1 MGLYEDQTYEA
12 IMERVLGRVSSAF
25 DKREGSLIYDATG
38 PASAEIALLYI
49 ALDYMLTCM
58 YVDTAPRE
66 NLILLGRERGILPDE
81 ASCAVGIGEFNIDLD
96 IGTRFSIEQFNYI
109 VTSKIDT
116 HKYYLTCETAGSE
129 PNATLG
135 DLIPIDYIDGLTSAV
150 LTSIEIPGKDEEETE
165 VYRARLVESFT
176 YQSFGGNKIEYK
188 TKILDLDGV
197 GAVKIYPTWN
207 ADITPASLIPS
218 EAVGTWI
225 EANKANIPSGVLTWL
240 NTVYKAGA
248 AKQLTTGGAVKAV
261 ILDSTYGSA
270 STALINTV
278 QTAID
283 PSSNAGEGAGLAPI
297 GHIVTIASAKTKEV
311 NINFGTIDYQS
322 GWDWTTVKPYAEK
335 IIDNYLLELKKAWQ
349 DSDNLVVRISRIE
362 SAMLS
367 CKGITDIGGATI
379 NGSPENLSLESD
391 TIPVRGELSA
401 EV

>member
-1 MGLYEDQTYEA
+1 MGLYENQTYEN
-12 IMERVLGRVSSAF
+12 IMGRILGRINPSF
-25 DKREGSLIYDATG
+25 DKREGSIIYDATG
-38 PASAEIALLYI
+38 PASAEIAQLYI

-58 YVDTAPRE
+58 FVDTAPRE

-81 ASCAVGIGEFNIDLD
+81 ASNAVGIGEFNIDLE
-96 IGTRFSIEQFNYI
+96 IGTRFSIEHFNYT

-116 HKYYLTCETAGSE
+116 GKYYLTCETAGSE
-129 PNATLG
+129 PNTILG
-135 DLIPIDYIDGLTSAV
+135 DLIPINYISGLTSAK
-150 LTSIEIPGKDEEETE
+150 LTSIEIPGKDEENTE
-165 VYRARLVESFT
+165 AYRARLTESFT
-176 YQSFGGNKIEYK
+176 YQAFGGNKVEYK

-197 GAVKIYPTWN
+197 GAVKVYPTWN

-218 EAVGTWI
+218 EAVGTWL
-225 EANKANIPSGVLTWL
+225 ETNKANIPSGVLTWL

-261 ILDSTYGSA
+261 ILDSTYGPA

-283 PSSNAGEGAGLAPI
+283 PSSNAGEGVGLAPI

-311 NINFGTIDYQS
+311 NINFSTIDYQS

-335 IIDNYLLELKKAWQ
+335 IIDDYLLELKKAWQ
-349 DSDNLVVRISRIE
+349 DSDNLIVRISRIE

-379 NGSPENLSLESD
+379 NTSAENLTLEPD
-391 TIPVRGELSA
+391 AIPVRGKLSA
-401 EV
+401 GV